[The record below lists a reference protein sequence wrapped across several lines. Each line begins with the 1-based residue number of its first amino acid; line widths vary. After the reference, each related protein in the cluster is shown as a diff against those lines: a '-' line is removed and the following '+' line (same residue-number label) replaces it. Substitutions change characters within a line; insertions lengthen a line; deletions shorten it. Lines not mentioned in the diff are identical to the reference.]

1 MTLQEKFYILFEKPG
16 ESRASFMLN
25 TVIYILIIL
34 SILNLMFYSV
44 DSIREKYGYVLE
56 GIRNIVMPI
65 FILEYLSRLYASGYL
80 NEYKGIKGKL
90 KYMVTPYAIIDLL
103 SILPYILLNTG
114 FNSSFIRSLRLLR
127 IFRLFRVKKYA
138 KFVQLMKEILHN
150 LKEELTVIFLY
161 TLVGIVI
168 LSFIIFAI
176 EHDAQPEVFSN
187 IFQTIWWA
195 VATLTTVGY
204 GDMYPITVAGKFIT
218 AVISLIGIGFI
229 AIPGGMFAS
238 AFMNALAE
246 EKEKKGKEMKCL
258 KCASTEIQSF
268 SNPVVEYASKQQS
281 YDKINIC
288 SKCNFTWLEKSNIE
302 TKEEN

>member
-1 MTLQEKFYILFEKPG
+1 MTLQKKLYVLFEKPG
-16 ESRASFMLN
+16 ENRASFILN
-25 TVIYILIIL
+25 TLIYILIII

-44 DSIREKYGYVLE
+44 DSIRKEYGYVLE

-65 FILEYLSRLYASGYL
+65 FIAEYLGRFYASGYL
-80 NEYKGIKGKL
+80 AEYKGIRGKL

-138 KFVQLMKEILHN
+138 KFVQLMKEILGH

-161 TLVGIVI
+161 TIVGIVI
-168 LSFIIFAI
+168 LSFIIFGI

-187 IFQTIWWA
+187 IFQTLWWA

-204 GDMYPITVAGKFIT
+204 GDMYPITAAGKFIT

-238 AFMNALAE
+238 EFMNAL
-246 EKEKKGKEMKCL
+246 EKEKEMNDTSVKCL
-258 KCASTEIQSF
+258 KCGSEEIESF
-268 SNPVVEYASKQQS
+268 DNPIVEFDSAQHSYAKA
-281 YDKINIC
+281 NMC
-288 SKCNFTWLEKSNIE
+288 SKCDFTWMVKVDDGV
-302 TKEEN
+302 